1 MLAVPYDAKKLRPD
15 AEYFASE
22 KLDGVRAT
30 WDGAVLRTRTGNVVE
45 GAPDWFLA
53 SLPPAGSG
61 EVFDGELFA
70 GRGNFAVATSTVRRK
85 NGVVDTDWRNIT
97 YKIFDCFGPEEEKKR
112 PYAETFA
119 RLRERVPK
127 ANLVPQIRVK
137 TAAEIAALFER
148 LVAAGAEGLMIR
160 RADSP
165 TEKKRSAA
173 LMKMKAAD
181 DAPAVVVAHVPGRAG
196 SKYEGVL
203 GALTCRWAGEA
214 ERSETERSETE
225 RREAEAERSETERS
239 EAERSEASDAE
250 RSETEAE
257 RSETERSDEA
267 DDEKSSTTTTFNVGT
282 GLTDAQRRAGLPGV
296 GATIRV
302 RFASVDARTGRPRH
316 PVLVTN

>member
-214 ERSETERSETE
+214 ERSE
-225 RREAEAERSETERS
+225 A
-239 EAERSEASDAE
+239 
-250 RSETEAE
+250 
-257 RSETERSDEA
+257 ERSDEA
-267 DDEKSSTTTTFNVGT
+267 DDEKSSTTTFNVGT

>member
-30 WDGAVLRTRTGNVVE
+30 WDGAVLKTRTGKVVE

-53 SLPPAGSG
+53 SLPIPPAGT
-61 EVFDGELFA
+61 VFDGELFA

-85 NGVVDTDWRNIT
+85 NKIVDTDWRNIT
-97 YKIFDCFGPEEEKKR
+97 YKIFDCFGQEEEKR

-119 RLRERVPK
+119 HLRERVPK

-203 GALTCRWAGEA
+203 GALTCRWAGER
-214 ERSETERSETE
+214 EEKDKETF
-225 RREAEAERSETERS
+225 
-239 EAERSEASDAE
+239 
-250 RSETEAE
+250 
-257 RSETERSDEA
+257 
-267 DDEKSSTTTTFNVGT
+267 FNVGT
-282 GLTDAQRRAGLPGV
+282 GLTDAQRRAGTPEI

-302 RFASVDARTGRPRH
+302 RFASIDARTGRPRH
-316 PVLVTN
+316 PVLISN

>member
-1 MLAVPYDAKKLRPD
+1 MFAVPYDAKKLRPD

-30 WDGAVLRTRTGNVVE
+30 WDGAVLKTRTGKVVE

-53 SLPPAGSG
+53 SLPQPDGG

-85 NGVVDTDWRNIT
+85 NGVVDTDWRHIT
-97 YKIFDCFGPEEEKKR
+97 YKIFDCFGQEEEKR

-119 RLRERVPK
+119 YLRERVPK

-165 TEKKRSAA
+165 TENKRRSAA

-203 GALTCRWAGEA
+203 GALTCRWAGEEDVSLPLA
-214 ERSETERSETE
+214 SPARSLPL
-225 RREAEAERSETERS
+225 
-239 EAERSEASDAE
+239 ASL
-250 RSETEAE
+250 
-257 RSETERSDEA
+257 
-267 DDEKSSTTTTFNVGT
+267 FNVGT
-282 GLTDAQRRAGLPGV
+282 GLTDAQRRAGLPGI

>member
-1 MLAVPYDAKKLRPD
+1 MFAVPYDAKKLRPD

-30 WDGAVLRTRTGNVVE
+30 WDGAVLKTRTGKVVE

-53 SLPPAGSG
+53 SLPQPDDG

-85 NGVVDTDWRNIT
+85 NRVVDTDWRHIT
-97 YKIFDCFGPEEEKKR
+97 YKIFDCFGPEEEKR

-119 RLRERVPK
+119 YLRERVPK

-165 TEKKRSAA
+165 TENKRRRSAA

-214 ERSETERSETE
+214 ERSEAGATPNAVKPNAVKPNAAKPNAVRQ
-225 RREAEAERSETERS
+225 S
-239 EAERSEASDAE
+239 EARQSERSDAE
-250 RSETEAE
+250 CSGGAGVE
-257 RSETERSDEA
+257 
-267 DDEKSSTTTTFNVGT
+267 TTTFFNVGT
-282 GLTDAQRRAGLPGV
+282 GLTDAQRRAGIPGV

>member
-30 WDGAVLRTRTGNVVE
+30 WDGAVLKTRTGKVVE

-53 SLPPAGSG
+53 SLPAPPAGT
-61 EVFDGELFA
+61 VFDGELFA

-85 NGVVDTDWRNIT
+85 NADWRNIT
-97 YKIFDCFGPEEEKKR
+97 YKIFDCFGSEKR

-119 RLRERVPK
+119 RLRAILPK
-127 ANLVPQIRVK
+127 ENLVPQIRI
-137 TAAEIAALFER
+137 TNGAEQIAALFER

-160 RADSP
+160 RGDSP
-165 TEKKRSAA
+165 TENTRRRSAA

-181 DAPAVVVAHVPGRAG
+181 DAPAVVVAHAPGRAG

-203 GALTCRWAGEA
+203 GALTCRWAGGEQ
-214 ERSETERSETE
+214 EEKDKETV
-225 RREAEAERSETERS
+225 
-239 EAERSEASDAE
+239 
-250 RSETEAE
+250 
-257 RSETERSDEA
+257 
-267 DDEKSSTTTTFNVGT
+267 FNVGT
-282 GLTDAQRRAGLPGV
+282 GLTDAQRRAGLPGI

-302 RFASVDARTGRPRH
+302 RFASVDPRTGRPRH
-316 PVLVTN
+316 PVLINESAIPRRSRRRPAT

>member
-1 MLAVPYDAKKLRPD
+1 MTDGSFGMTDGSFGMTDGSFGMLAVPYDAKKLRPD

-30 WDGAVLRTRTGNVVE
+30 WDGAVLKTRTGKVVE

-53 SLPPAGSG
+53 SLPVPDGG

-85 NGVVDTDWRNIT
+85 NRVVDTDWRHIT
-97 YKIFDCFGPEEEKKR
+97 YKIFDCFGQEEEKR

-119 RLRERVPK
+119 YLRERVPK

-165 TEKKRSAA
+165 TENKRRRSAA

-203 GALTCRWAGEA
+203 GALTCRWAGEEDVSA
-214 ERSETERSETE
+214 RSLPLASPARSLPL
-225 RREAEAERSETERS
+225 
-239 EAERSEASDAE
+239 ASL
-250 RSETEAE
+250 
-257 RSETERSDEA
+257 
-267 DDEKSSTTTTFNVGT
+267 FNVGT
-282 GLTDAQRRAGLPGV
+282 GLTDAQRRAGLPGI

-302 RFASVDARTGRPRH
+302 RFASIDARTGRPRH
-316 PVLVTN
+316 PVLV